1 MFLGEFD
8 GAEVLFL
15 QSMGRWAVQ
24 RERAKQNVLLFPVVV
39 GNQENLS
46 ESKAIFFGSQIN
58 CMLSYKI
65 YPEEE
70 SKGKGCNLIG

>member
-24 RERAKQNVLLFPVVV
+24 REHAKQNVLLFPVVV
-39 GNQENLS
+39 RNQENLS
-46 ESKAIFFGSQIN
+46 ESKAIFFESQIN

-65 YPEEE
+65 YPEVE

>member
-1 MFLGEFD
+1 MFLGEF

-15 QSMGRWAVQ
+15 QSMGGWAVR

-39 GNQENLS
+39 RNQENLS
-46 ESKAIFFGSQIN
+46 ESKAIFFESQIN